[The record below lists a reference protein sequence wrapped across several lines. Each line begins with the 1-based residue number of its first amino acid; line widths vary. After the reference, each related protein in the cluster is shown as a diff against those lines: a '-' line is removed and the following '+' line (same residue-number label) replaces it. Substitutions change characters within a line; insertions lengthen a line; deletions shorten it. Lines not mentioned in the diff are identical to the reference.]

1 MAKTADGVEIISNT
15 FIYNKITNILEV
27 IGNVK
32 FIDKQKDTVINSDKA
47 TYLKKD
53 EIVFTEGNSES
64 FNESYKIS
72 AVNFKFDKKQNV
84 LTAEKNVKF
93 IDKQKDTVINSDK
106 ATYLKNDE
114 IVFTEGKTTAIIE
127 KEYKITSS
135 DVTFLKKLN
144 NLSSKEKSFVEDG
157 NKNTYEL
164 DDFFYEINEKILK
177 GNNVKV
183 SSILDENKVDN
194 YFFSQGFFNFK
205 EKNFLSKETKIK
217 VHKSIFD
224 NDEQDPRIYGSSSK
238 GDENKTIIYNGIF
251 TSCKITDDCPPWS
264 IQSKKLLTIK

>member
-1 MAKTADGVEIISNT
+1 MKSKFYNYLLILFLNIFFINASIAIEQFKFNITELEITDKGNLIKGSKGGVAKTADGVEIIGNT

-47 TYLKKD
+47 TYLKND

-164 DDFFYEINEKILK
+164 DDFFYKCVNS
-177 GNNVKV
+177 N
-183 SSILDENKVDN
+183 
-194 YFFSQGFFNFK
+194 
-205 EKNFLSKETKIK
+205 
-217 VHKSIFD
+217 
-224 NDEQDPRIYGSSSK
+224 
-238 GDENKTIIYNGIF
+238 
-251 TSCKITDDCPPWS
+251 
-264 IQSKKLLTIK
+264 